1 MKSSRLGNSYNLKVF
16 LSVAEKG
23 SMQAAAHT
31 VGVSQAA
38 VSQTIRQLEDDLGIV
53 LFNRETRP
61 LTMTPFGLALRNRA
75 IDLLDRFS
83 NLKAQVLDA
92 GQGIQPELRIGLVD
106 SFSSTCGT
114 EFIKAL
120 VNKTTRL
127 TVRTG
132 LSPHHGERLMRREID
147 LVVSSDSMID
157 VEDVM
162 RRRLYSEKFVV
173 ITPARLK
180 LRIDSIDDVRNLAKR
195 YPMVRYSRDSQTG
208 IQVNR
213 YLRALEV
220 RQPNWLEVD
229 SADVLTAL
237 IADGTGWGIT
247 TPMCLVQ
254 AGTDAK
260 GVRIHDA
267 FRLGIGRSLFLIARH
282 DEFGVF
288 FEAAFAAAQ
297 QVLENHFLPK
307 VQVLHEGLM
316 PLVTIGDESEQE

>member
-1 MKSSRLGNSYNLKVF
+1 MKSSRLGNSYNLRVF
-16 LSVAEKG
+16 LSVAETG
-23 SMQAAAHT
+23 SMQEAAHI

-38 VSQTIRQLEDDLGIV
+38 VSQTVRQLEDDLGVV

-61 LTMTPFGLALRNRA
+61 LTLTPFGLALRNRS
-75 IDLLDRFS
+75 IDILDRFS

-114 EFIKAL
+114 EFIRAL

-147 LVVSSDSMID
+147 LAVSSDSMID

-162 RRRLYSEKFVV
+162 RRRLYSEKFLI
-173 ITPARLK
+173 ITPASLK
-180 LRIDSIDDVRNLAKR
+180 IRISSVDDIKNLAKR
-195 YPMVRYSRDSQTG
+195 YPIVRYSRNSQTG

-213 YLRALEV
+213 YLRAVEV

-237 IADGTGWGIT
+237 VADGIGWGIT

-254 AGTDAK
+254 AGSVAK
-260 GVRIHDA
+260 GVKMHDS
-267 FRLGIGRSLFLIARH
+267 FNLGIGRSLFLIARH

-288 FEAAFAAAQ
+288 FEEAFAAAQ
-297 QVLENHFLPK
+297 KVIEDYFLPK
-307 VQVLHEGLM
+307 VLALHRGLM
-316 PLVTIGDESEQE
+316 PLITTGNESEQS